1 MKEKLNALKQ
11 ISGDR
16 FTIIKAFVPPP
27 KVINCD
33 SWDGYAKPT
42 LFNEGRAVS
51 AVP

>member
-1 MKEKLNALKQ
+1 MNEKLNTLK
-11 ISGDR
+11 SLTR
-16 FTIIKAFVPPP
+16 NYFTVIKAFVPPP